1 MKKWLYLCTI
11 FLLLLFVLVS
21 CDLPSVEKTT
31 TSSKESV
38 NSPPVANAGDDI
50 KCCIDE
56 EITLSGEKSTDKDGD
71 SLTFEWAVSGNNY
84 NGKETT
90 IKFSKAGT
98 YTANLTVSDGQYTD
112 EDQIKI
118 TVKEKE
124 VAEEELEDE
133 EESPE
138 TWEAKCKR
146 VVDGDTIELENGDK
160 VRYIGIDTPESD
172 EYYGD
177 IATEKNQELVEGK
190 TIKLEKDVSDT
201 DKYGR
206 ILAYVYIGDIFVNAY
221 LVENGYAQVYTY
233 PPDVKYSDYFLE
245 LQEEAREAGRGFWG
259 EEYQEKVAEEE
270 DDTEEET
277 GSIEIVSLTS
287 PIERGKQA
295 SITIKTNSKVKCT
308 ITVYYKS
315 GKSTAQGLEDKISDS
330 SGNCSWSWK
339 VGTNTTPGDW
349 KIALTAEGAKD
360 KEVTFTVTTPEEE
373 AEEPP
378 PEEPPQEEQQPSYGI
393 TVVSLTSPISR
404 GSQASITINTAPNTY
419 CTIKVYYKSGPSKA
433 QGLDPKNS
441 DGSGNCTW
449 SWKVGTRTTP
459 GDWRIV
465 INVQGVGEI
474 EQYFTVTG

>member
-1 MKKWLYLCTI
+1 MRVKYLI
-11 FLLLLFVLVS
+11 PFLVLVLVFGFGSFTS
-21 CDLPSVEKTT
+21 CK
-31 TSSKESV
+31 
-38 NSPPVANAGDDI
+38 A
-50 KCCIDE
+50 E
-56 EITLSGEKSTDKDGD
+56 EIIE
-71 SLTFEWAVSGNNY
+71 EEIIEEPIEEEIV
-84 NGKETT
+84 EP
-90 IKFSKAGT
+90 
-98 YTANLTVSDGQYTD
+98 
-112 EDQIKI
+112 
-118 TVKEKE
+118 VKEKIIE
-124 VAEEELEDE
+124 EPIEEIIDLTQNFDGAEI
-133 EESPE
+133 
-138 TWEAKCKR
+138 KCTR
-146 VVDGDTIELENGDK
+146 VIDGDTVEVEDVTGTK
-160 VRYIGIDTPESD
+160 YRVRYIGIDTPETSED
-172 EYYGD
+172 YGD
-177 IATEKNQELVEGK
+177 IATEKNKGLVEGK

-201 DKYGR
+201 DVYGR
-206 ILAYVYIGDIFVNAY
+206 ILAYVYVGDIFVNAY

-245 LQEEAREAGRGFWG
+245 LQEEAREAERGFWG
-259 EEYQEKVAEEE
+259 EEYQEEVAEEKK
-270 DDTEEET
+270 DTEEET
-277 GSIEIVSLTS
+277 GSIEVVSLTS
-287 PIERGKQA
+287 PIERGGEA

-315 GKSTAQGLEDKISDS
+315 GKSTAQGLEDKVSDS

-349 KIALTAEGAKD
+349 KIVLTAEGAED
-360 KEVTFTVTTPEEE
+360 KEVTFTVTAPEEE

-419 CTIKVYYKSGPSKA
+419 CTIKVYYKSGPSSA

-449 SWKVGTRTTP
+449 SWKVGSRTTP

-465 INVQGVGEI
+465 ISVQGIGEI